1 MYSILLKTG
10 INRGNRDRKFDLC
23 IKGCLASKKNSES
36 YEIPREMNTVE
47 TTELKP
53 ASGIWPFS
61 N

>member
-1 MYSILLKTG
+1 ML
-10 INRGNRDRKFDLC
+10 
-23 IKGCLASKKNSES
+23 SKQKNFES

-53 ASGIWPFS
+53 ASGIWSFS